1 MYINTSNSQI
11 VSEQE
16 IRQAFPDISFPT
28 VFVPPEGYFYIFP
41 SPPPTFDPLT
51 HSIREISPELTNLGH
66 YEQRWETVDLPL
78 EVVANLAAA
87 KYAAF
92 QVQVVDA
99 IQARLDNFAKTRNY
113 QGILSACSYV
123 NSSVPRFAADA
134 AYCVSARDNTWDTLH
149 TLLAEVQ
156 AETRVI
162 PETVQGVLDILPTLA
177 WPV

>member
-1 MYINTSNSQI
+1 MYFNSFNSQI

-16 IRQAFPDISFPT
+16 IRQSFPDVSFPA

-41 SPPPTFDPLT
+41 T
-51 HSIREISPELTNLGH
+51 SIPSYDADTQYIRQLAPELTNLGH
-66 YEQRWETVDLPL
+66 YEQRFEVVDLAPEIIADRL
-78 EVVANLAAA
+78 NA
-87 KYAAF
+87 KMALF
-92 QVQVVDA
+92 QNQVVDA
-99 IQARLDNFAKTRNY
+99 IQLRLDNFARTRNY
-113 QGILSACSYV
+113 MNILSACSYV

>member
-16 IRQAFPDISFPT
+16 IRQAFPDISFPA

-41 SPPPTFDPLT
+41 TPKPAFNEDTQYV
-51 HSIREISPELTNLGH
+51 REIAPELTGLGH
-66 YEQRWETVDLPL
+66 YEQRF
-78 EVVANLAAA
+78 EVVALPAEVVAENAAA

-113 QGILSACSYV
+113 QGIISACSYV

-162 PETVQGVLDILPTLA
+162 PETVQGVLDLLPTLA